1 MATAAFQAGT
11 VFVDVVPSMKGF
23 YKDVSSQATT
33 DLGRAGKD
41 AAGAFTKSFSDAAKT
56 NGSQVADALTAP
68 LTKSIPR
75 LKAEA
80 AQAAQALKQAQAAA
94 DSTGGALSAARN
106 KEAAAAENLERAERA
121 LAEAR
126 KSGSPRAMIA
136 AEEAYKRALE
146 GSKAANA
153 KADKA
158 AEAHSRA
165 LGEVKAKSSA
175 AESATEELSAAMRAE
190 GQAAQQTE
198 KGLRGWI
205 SRLRESRDASAEA
218 EAGVD
223 RSTQSFSSMHS
234 FLAGAAAPALGFAA
248 ALGIGGVAG
257 EAITASDAVEK
268 FKSTLQFAG
277 LGKDTIDAL
286 TASTR
291 AYADATV
298 YELADIQ
305 SITAQLAANGVE
317 NYDKLAEAAGNLN
330 AVAGGNADTFKSVG
344 MVLTQTA
351 GQGKLTTE
359 NWNQLSDAI
368 PGAAGKLQKAL
379 LDAGAFTGNFREAME
394 KGQIS
399 AEEFNAAILTLGS
412 DETAQAA
419 ARSTSTLEGAAG
431 NLQATLVGAVNDLIS
446 WLKPTLTEAM
456 GWMSDSLQGGFDWI
470 KENKDVVLALATGVA
485 TATAAYAGFSIL
497 TSVKT
502 WITSTTLATKGLNAA
517 MKANVIGI
525 IVTAI
530 AALVAGF
537 ILLYKKNEG
546 FREKVNELGRAVK
559 NVWENQIYPAIS
571 AVWEW
576 ISGTL
581 IPGFKGIWDILF
593 NGDFTGPIFGLEED
607 SGLVDFLF
615 TLRDAAMTAWDF
627 ISNTL
632 VPGIKGV
639 WDILFNGEFT
649 GPIFGLEE
657 DSGLVDFLF
666 TLREG
671 AIAAGNAIS
680 TAWNTVIWPALQGLW
695 SFVTGTLIPAI
706 QNLWYGVIQ
715 PAFSAIGTIISTA
728 WNSVIWPALQGLWSF
743 ITNVLAP
750 NISWF
755 WTTVVQPV
763 FSAIGSF
770 ISSAWTN
777 IIWPALQAFWSFITN
792 VLAPIITWL
801 WSNIVSPAF
810 SAIGTIISTAW
821 NYVIWPSLQAL
832 WAFITNV
839 LAPVF
844 TWLWNNVIK
853 PIWQGISTTITT
865 VVDFLTGTVFPKIS
879 TVLNTLKTGFD
890 TFKTGVQ
897 TAFNAIKSAAAKPIN
912 FVINTIYRD
921 GIKKAFDTIAEK
933 IGLDTRLP
941 TVNGIPGYAQG
952 GQWRTMTPGYTPG
965 RDVFTFFSPDG
976 GGALRLSGGEGIIRP
991 DALRALGGKPW
1002 LDAVNDS
1009 RGKGLSTVGDTGPHR
1024 GTVAFA
1030 EGGIW
1035 SRASRWVK
1043 NKASAAVNWV
1053 KDTAS
1058 AVGDIISDPVGA
1070 FINLIMSPAQELLDS
1085 MGSSAWV
1092 QMAKALPG
1100 LWWESLKSLFVNE
1113 TKTVG
1118 ATDLVSAARKA
1129 IGVPYV
1135 WGGSAIPPG
1144 LDCSGLVYWSAQQ
1157 LGLNWPRLT
1166 AAGYQ
1171 AGSTPIS
1178 AGQAVPGDLLFW
1190 GNPAH
1195 HVAIYSGS
1203 GMMVEEPHEGAVG
1216 RETAIWGSP
1225 TYGRYKYDQGGI
1237 LPPGARDV
1245 VNLTRRPEAILT
1257 ARQWDDVSTLAS
1269 RGGIDLDGLEVRL
1282 VINDETSFDAHI
1294 EGLTAG
1300 VLNRRARLV
1309 GRSR

>member
-56 NGSQVADALTAP
+56 NGTQVADALTAP
-68 LTKSIPR
+68 LAKSIPR

-106 KEAAAAENLERAERA
+106 KEAAAAEGLERAERA
-121 LAEAR
+121 LADAR
-126 KSGSPRAMIA
+126 KSGNPRQVIT

-158 AEAHSRA
+158 TEAHSRA
-165 LGEVKAKSSA
+165 LGEVKAKSRA
-175 AESATEELSAAMRAE
+175 AESATEELSVAMRAE

-218 EAGVD
+218 EASVD
-223 RSTQSFSSMHS
+223 RSTRSFSSMRS

-257 EAITASDAVEK
+257 EAITASDAVDK

-317 NYDKLAEAAGNLN
+317 GYDQLAEAAGNLN

-368 PGAAGKLQKAL
+368 PGASGKLQKAL

-502 WITSTTLATKGLNAA
+502 WITATTLATKGLNAA
-517 MKANVIGI
+517 MRANIIGI

-530 AALVAGF
+530 TALVAGF
-537 ILLYKKNEG
+537 ILFYKKNEG

-593 NGDFTGPIFGLEED
+593 NGEFTGPIFGLEED

-627 ISNTL
+627 ISGTL

-666 TLREG
+666 ALREG

-680 TAWNTVIWPALQGLW
+680 TAWNSVIWPALQGLW

-728 WNSVIWPALQGLWSF
+728 WSSVIWPALQGLW
-743 ITNVLAP
+743 N
-750 NISWF
+750 
-755 WTTVVQPV
+755 
-763 FSAIGSF
+763 
-770 ISSAWTN
+770 
-777 IIWPALQAFWSFITN
+777 
-792 VLAPIITWL
+792 
-801 WSNIVSPAF
+801 
-810 SAIGTIISTAW
+810 
-821 NYVIWPSLQAL
+821 
-832 WAFITNV
+832 FITNV

-853 PIWQGISTTITT
+853 PVWQGISTTITT

-912 FVINTIYRD
+912 FVINTVYTG

-941 TVNGIPGYAQG
+941 TVSGIPGYASG

-1002 LDAVNDS
+1002 LDAVNAS
-1009 RGKGLSTVGDTGPHR
+1009 RGKGLATVGDTGSQR
-1024 GTVAFA
+1024 GRVAFA

-1035 SRASRWVK
+1035 SRIYNGVK
-1043 NKASAAVNWV
+1043 KKASAAIDWV

-1135 WGGSAIPPG
+1135 WGGSAVPPG

-1171 AGSTPIS
+1171 SSSTPIS

-1216 RETAIWGSP
+1216 RETAIWGNP
-1225 TYGRYKYDQGGI
+1225 TYGRYKYDRGGV

-1282 VINDETSFDAHI
+1282 VVNDETSFDAHI